1 MAIAEVGF
9 FGKLPSHGDFIERR
23 VRSAF
28 REAWD
33 TWLQRCMSDSQRQL
47 GPHWLDCYL
56 TSPLWRFFLCDG
68 IAGGS
73 SYAGVLLPS
82 VDRVG
87 RYFPLT
93 VVVELPAELAALS
106 FAEAAAGWFDEV
118 EQLCAGALESPS
130 FELLEFDQALAA
142 TSRWL
147 AGLDQLYL
155 PRPFPGRS
163 SQWRWP
169 MRAVDSLGA
178 TLGGPLMITAQTAL
192 RPMSLWWTAG
202 SELVHPSVLLVRSL
216 PKPESFA
223 DLLAGTWEGGRW
235 DGEMTSPEPAGPQ
248 GQPTAVAGEAE
259 VIPDYSVRS
268 AGASDPGTVR
278 QENQDHHLLQDEL
291 RLWAVADGMGGHSQG
306 EVASR
311 MVVDALNSIMP
322 TASLNA
328 ALDSV
333 STALTRVNG
342 DLRRAALGVGRDEL
356 TGSTVVVLAIRGE
369 EWGVFWAGDSRAYVS
384 RDGSLTQLTRDHTV
398 AAESA
403 EEVPGSLAELV
414 VGGDEITRAVGGDE
428 VLELDYTSG
437 LVADRDR
444 FLLCSDGLYS
454 ALGEARMAHCLQ
466 QGTPEEATRTL
477 VQAARSAGALDN
489 VTAVVVEV
497 ASAFA

>member
-33 TWLQRCMSDSQRQL
+33 TWLQRCMADSQRQL
-47 GPHWLDCYL
+47 GSHWLDCYL

-68 IAGGS
+68 IAGAA

-93 VVVELPAELAALS
+93 VVVELPAELAAAS
-106 FAEAAAGWFDEV
+106 FAEAAAGWFNEV
-118 EQLCAGALESPS
+118 EQLCAGALENPS
-130 FELLEFDQALAA
+130 FELLEFDKALLA

-147 AGLDQLYL
+147 SGLDQLYP

-163 SQWRWP
+163 PQWRWP
-169 MRAVDSLGA
+169 LRAVDNLGA
-178 TLGGPLMITAQTAL
+178 ALGGPLMVTAQTAL

-202 SELVHPSVLLVRSL
+202 SELVHPSVLVVRSL
-216 PKPESFA
+216 PKAESFA

-235 DGEMTSPEPAGPQ
+235 DGEMASPELAPG
-248 GQPTAVAGEAE
+248 AGEAE
-259 VIPDYSVRS
+259 AMPDYSIRS

-311 MVVDALNSIMP
+311 MVVDALNSIEP
-322 TASLNA
+322 TASLNT
-328 ALDSV
+328 ALESV
-333 STALTRVNG
+333 SVALSRVND

-356 TGSTVVVLAIRGE
+356 TGSTVVVLAIRGP
-369 EWGVFWAGDSRAYVS
+369 EWGVFWAGDSRAYVYRS
-384 RDGSLTQLTRDHTV
+384 GSLSQLTRDHTV
-398 AAESA
+398 AAEAA
-403 EEVPGSLAELV
+403 EEPSGSLADLV
-414 VGGDEITRAVGGDE
+414 VGGDEITRAVGGDT

-437 LVADRDR
+437 LIADRDR

-454 ALGEARMAHCLQ
+454 ALGETRMAHCLQ

-477 VQAARSAGALDN
+477 VEAARSAGALDN
-489 VTAVVVEV
+489 VTAVIVEV
-497 ASAFA
+497 ASAFP

>member
-33 TWLQRCMSDSQRQL
+33 TWLQRCIADSQRQL
-47 GPHWLDCYL
+47 GSHWLDCYL

-68 IAGGS
+68 IAGAA

-106 FAEAAAGWFDEV
+106 FAEAAADWFNEV
-118 EQLCAGALESPS
+118 EQLCAGALENPS
-130 FELLEFDQALAA
+130 FELLEFDQALGA

-147 AGLDQLYL
+147 SGLDQLSL
-155 PRPFPGRS
+155 PRPFPGGS
-163 SQWRWP
+163 TQWRWP
-169 MRAVDSLGA
+169 LRAVDNLGA
-178 TLGGPLMITAQTAL
+178 ALGGPLMITAQTAL

-202 SELVHPSVLLVRSL
+202 SELVHPSVLVVRSL
-216 PKPESFA
+216 PKSESFA

-235 DGEMTSPEPAGPQ
+235 DGEMASPEPEG
-248 GQPTAVAGEAE
+248 AGEAE
-259 VIPDYSVRS
+259 AMPDYSIRS

-311 MVVDALNSIMP
+311 MVVDALNSIEP
-322 TASLNA
+322 TASLNT
-328 ALDSV
+328 ALESV
-333 STALTRVNG
+333 SVALSRVNN

-356 TGSTVVVLAIRGE
+356 TGSTVVVLAIRGL
-369 EWGVFWAGDSRAYVS
+369 EWGVFWAGDSRAYVHRS
-384 RDGSLTQLTRDHTV
+384 GSLTQLTRDHTV
-398 AAESA
+398 ATEAAGEPS
-403 EEVPGSLAELV
+403 GSLADLV
-414 VGGDEITRAVGGDE
+414 VGGDEITRAVGGDT

-437 LVADRDR
+437 LIADRDR

-477 VQAARSAGALDN
+477 VEAARSAGALDN
-489 VTAVVVEV
+489 VTAVIVEV
-497 ASAFA
+497 ASAFP

>member
-23 VRSAF
+23 VRGAF

-33 TWLQRCMSDSQRQL
+33 TWLQRCMTDSQRRL

-68 IAGGS
+68 IAGAA

-106 FAEAAAGWFDEV
+106 FAEAAAGWFHEV
-118 EQLCAGALESPS
+118 EQLCAGALENPS
-130 FELLEFDQALAA
+130 FDLLEFDKALLA

-147 AGLDQLYL
+147 SGLDQLYL

-163 SQWRWP
+163 PQWRWP
-169 MRAVDSLGA
+169 LHSVDNLGA
-178 TLGGPLMITAQTAL
+178 ALGEPLMVTVQTAL

-202 SELVHPSVLLVRSL
+202 SELVHPSVLVVRSL
-216 PKPESFA
+216 PKSESFA

-235 DGEMTSPEPAGPQ
+235 DGEMASPEPAALVSP
-248 GQPTAVAGEAE
+248 ARVGEAE
-259 VIPDYSVRS
+259 AIPDYSIRS

-278 QENQDHHLLQDEL
+278 QENQDHHLVQDEL

-311 MVVDALNSIMP
+311 MVVDALNSVEP
-322 TASLNA
+322 TPSLNA
-328 ALDSV
+328 ALESV
-333 STALTRVNG
+333 NVALSRVNG

-356 TGSTVVVLAIRGE
+356 TGSTVVVLAIRGP
-369 EWGVFWAGDSRAYVS
+369 EWGVFWAGDSRAYVYRS
-384 RDGSLTQLTRDHTV
+384 GSLTQLTRDHTV
-398 AAESA
+398 ATEAAAE
-403 EEVPGSLAELV
+403 PTGSLADLV
-414 VGGDEITRAVGGDE
+414 VGGDEITRAVGGDT

-437 LVADRDR
+437 LIADRDR

-454 ALGEARMAHCLQ
+454 ALGEARMAHCVQ

-477 VQAARSAGALDN
+477 VEAARSAGALDN

-497 ASAFA
+497 ASVFP

>member
-1 MAIAEVGF
+1 MAITEVGF

-23 VRSAF
+23 VRGAF

-33 TWLQRCMSDSQRQL
+33 TWLQRCISDSQRQL
-47 GPHWLDCYL
+47 GPRWLDCYL

-68 IAGGS
+68 VAGAA

-106 FAEAAAGWFDEV
+106 FAEAAAGWFNEV
-118 EQLCAGALESPS
+118 EQLCAGALENPA
-130 FELLEFDQALAA
+130 FELLEFDQALLA

-147 AGLDQLYL
+147 SELDQLYL
-155 PRPFPGRS
+155 PPPFPGRS
-163 SQWRWP
+163 PQWRWP
-169 MRAVDSLGA
+169 LRAVDNLGA
-178 TLGGPLMITAQTAL
+178 TLGGPLMVTVQTAL

-202 SELVHPSVLLVRSL
+202 SELVHPSVLVARSL

-223 DLLAGTWEGGRW
+223 DLLAGTWESGQW
-235 DGEMTSPEPAGPQ
+235 DGDMASPD
-248 GQPTAVAGEAE
+248 PTALDSPAKAADTEA
-259 VIPDYSVRS
+259 VPDYSIRS

-278 QENQDHHLLQDEL
+278 QENQDHHLLQDDL

-311 MVVDALNSIMP
+311 MVVDALNSTAP

-333 STALTRVNG
+333 SVALSRVNN
-342 DLRRAALGVGRDEL
+342 DLRRAALGVGRDDL
-356 TGSTVVVLAIRGE
+356 TGSTVVALAIRGQ
-369 EWGVFWAGDSRAYVS
+369 EWGVFWAGDSRAYVYRS
-384 RDGSLTQLTRDHTV
+384 GSLTQLTRDHTV
-398 AAESA
+398 ATESA
-403 EEVPGSLAELV
+403 EEAPGSLADLV
-414 VGGDEITRAVGGDE
+414 AAGDEITRAVGGDD

-454 ALGEARMAHCLQ
+454 ALGDSRMAHCLQ

-477 VQAARSAGALDN
+477 VDAARSAGALDN

-497 ASAFA
+497 ASTFP